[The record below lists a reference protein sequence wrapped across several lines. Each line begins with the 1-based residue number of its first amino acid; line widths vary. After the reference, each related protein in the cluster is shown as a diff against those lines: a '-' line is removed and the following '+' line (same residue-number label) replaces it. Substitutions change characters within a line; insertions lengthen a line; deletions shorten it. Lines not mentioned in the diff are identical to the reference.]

1 MDTLVR
7 IVCHIYLNTM
17 NHLQFMEQLKEIEYD
32 DFNDLV
38 FFVNALYLSHGRL
51 LQKLASSLTLNQ
63 NFL

>member
-1 MDTLVR
+1 
-7 IVCHIYLNTM
+7 M

>member
-1 MDTLVR
+1 
-7 IVCHIYLNTM
+7 M

-32 DFNDLV
+32 DFHDLV
-38 FFVNALYLSHGRL
+38 FFVNALYLSHGRV